1 MRCIFFILVLTIFL
15 SCEKEL
21 VYDLEG
27 FDPYVVVNSII
38 STDSTYSVNL
48 TYSKSIF
55 DQGDFQPV
63 EDAVIFIAV
72 KDEDNIRRQEF
83 TLNHQGNGLYTRDN
97 NPSEGKTYEML
108 IEVNGEEL
116 RAQTYVPRVIEASVN
131 VVSTVIDED
140 TEQQSTS
147 VEITLNGIEEDDQN
161 FYAWEIEEVIS
172 EAPSDDDVV
181 HGQTMT
187 SDMETGSA
195 SNGSADET
203 DTSEDRNGDDND
215 LSLASEDETPPQT
228 LDDPLL
234 RTNGINITS
243 PSDINNGS
251 FTASFVTAGTSSN
264 NDDSV
269 SDSNGN
275 TPSSSATNNNGNQR
289 YKLRVWAI
297 SPDYY
302 QYLKSLET
310 TGLPTSENNIPGL
323 YSNISNG
330 SGIFAGYNIKEYYID
345 L

>member
-1 MRCIFFILVLTIFL
+1 MRCIFFIIVLTTFL

-21 VYDLEG
+21 VYDIED
-27 FDPYVVVNSII
+27 FDSYVVVNSII
-38 STDSTYSVNL
+38 STDSTYVVNL

-55 DQGDFQPV
+55 DQGDFKPV

-83 TLNHQGNGLYTRDN
+83 TLNHQGNGLYTRN
-97 NPSEGKTYEML
+97 TNPSEGKTYELL

-116 RAQTYVPRVIEASVN
+116 TAQTYVPKVIEASVN

-147 VEITLNGIEEDDQN
+147 VEITLNGIEEDNQN
-161 FYAWEIEEVIS
+161 FYAWEIEEVIDEERS
-172 EAPSDDDVV
+172 EVS

-187 SDMETGSA
+187 SDVGATTNGSDNQTDSDEELTGDD
-195 SNGSADET
+195 NGLSISADEEG
-203 DTSEDRNGDDND
+203 TS
-215 LSLASEDETPPQT
+215 TQT
-228 LDDPLL
+228 LGDALL

-243 PSDINNGS
+243 PSDISNGS
-251 FTASFVTAGTSSN
+251 FTASFVTTGLSSN
-264 NDDSV
+264 NDDDDAG
-269 SDSNGN
+269 SDSNGGD
-275 TPSSSATNNNGNQR
+275 PSSSSTNSSNGNQR

-330 SGIFAGYNIKEYYID
+330 SGIFAGYNVKEYYID